1 MQKLITLLVF
11 AVLALSIAGCHI
23 VYTPDVQQGNLLDK
37 DMVSQLKPGMT
48 KRQVLVLMGT
58 PSVST
63 PFDASRWDYVS
74 TQQHRGGPI
83 TLRTFTLTFNN
94 DTLVRT
100 QGDFF
105 AQDAQQLVKDS
116 KKYHA
121 SYPVN
126 ETKGDKNT
134 SAEDKK
140 DGGTF
145 GSGTDTGNG
154 TQPSPTSGGNDG
166 H

>member
-11 AVLALSIAGCHI
+11 AMLALSIAGCHI

-37 DMVSQLKPGMT
+37 KTVDQLKPGMT

-63 PFDASRWDYVS
+63 PFDQSRWDYVS
-74 TQQHRGGPI
+74 TQSHRGGPI
-83 TLRTFTLTFNN
+83 KVRTLTLTFNN

-100 QGDFF
+100 EGDFF
-105 AQDAQQLVKDS
+105 PQDAEKLLEDS

-121 SYPVN
+121 DYPVN
-126 ETKGDKNT
+126 ETEGDK
-134 SAEDKK
+134 SERPKQD
-140 DGGTF
+140 DGGF
-145 GSGTDTGNG
+145 GAGAS
-154 TQPSPTSGGNDG
+154 SGGDSGNNDDG
-166 H
+166 Q

>member
-11 AVLALSIAGCHI
+11 ALLAVSIAGCHI

-37 DMVSQLKPGMT
+37 TMVDQLKPGMS
-48 KRQVLVLMGT
+48 KHQVLLLMGT

-63 PFDASRWDYVS
+63 PFDQSRWDYVS

-83 TLRTFTLTFNN
+83 LLRTFTLTFNN

-121 SYPVN
+121 SYPVD
-126 ETKGDKNT
+126 ETQGDK
-134 SAEDKK
+134 SKSPDEAKK
-140 DGGTF
+140 DDGGMD
-145 GSGTDTGNG
+145 SGTTSGG
-154 TQPSPTSGGNDG
+154 GTSGGN
-166 H
+166 

>member
-11 AVLALSIAGCHI
+11 AMLALSIAGCHI

-37 DMVSQLKPGMT
+37 KMVDQLKPGMT
-48 KRQVLVLMGT
+48 KHQVLVLMGT
-58 PSVST
+58 PSVSS
-63 PFDASRWDYVS
+63 PFDHSRWDYVS
-74 TQQHRGGPI
+74 TQSHRGGKI
-83 TLRTFTLTFNN
+83 KVRTFTLTFNN

-100 QGDFF
+100 EGDFF

-121 SYPVN
+121 DYPVN
-126 ETKGDKNT
+126 ETEGDK
-134 SAEDKK
+134 SKAPDEHK
-140 DGGTF
+140 DD
-145 GSGTDTGNG
+145 GSLG
-154 TQPSPTSGGNDG
+154 QGNDPG

>member
-11 AVLALSIAGCHI
+11 AMLALSIAGCHI

-37 DMVSQLKPGMT
+37 TMVDQLKPGMT
-48 KRQVLVLMGT
+48 KRQVLVLLGT
-58 PSVST
+58 PSVAT
-63 PFDASRWDYVS
+63 PFDQSRWDYVS
-74 TQQHRGGPI
+74 TQSHRGGPI
-83 TLRTFTLTFNN
+83 TVHTFTLTFNN

-100 QGDFF
+100 EGDFF

-121 SYPVN
+121 SYPVD
-126 ETKGDKNT
+126 ETKGDKSKT
-134 SAEDKK
+134 PDDDKK
-140 DGGTF
+140 DGGF
-145 GSGTDTGNG
+145 GAGADNS
-154 TQPSPTSGGNDG
+154 

>member
-11 AVLALSIAGCHI
+11 AVLALSIAGCHF

-37 DMVSQLKPGMT
+37 KTVDQLKPGMT

-58 PSVST
+58 PSVSS
-63 PFDASRWDYVS
+63 PFDQSRWDYVS
-74 TQQHRGGPI
+74 TQSHRGGPI
-83 TLRTFTLTFNN
+83 KVRTFTLAFNN

-100 QGDFF
+100 DGDFF
-105 AQDAQQLVKDS
+105 AQDAEQLVKDS

-126 ETKGDKNT
+126 ETEGDKSKAPDDN
-134 SAEDKK
+134 KNN
-140 DGGTF
+140 GGF
-145 GSGTDTGNG
+145 GTGDNKGSNNG
-154 TQPSPTSGGNDG
+154 DDNG